1 MSLNAERSAGRS
13 KSAVLRIGAASFIGT
28 AVEYYDFFIYS
39 TAAALV
45 FGKLFFPSG
54 SAVAG
59 TLAAFATFAAG
70 FLVRPLGGV
79 IFGHFGDRVG
89 RKKMLILSLFFMG
102 GSTVLI
108 GLLPTFTTAGA
119 WAPIALVVVRIVQG
133 LAVGGEWGAAVLMA
147 VEHGPQNRRGL
158 HGSWAQAGAP
168 AGSVL
173 ATGAFA
179 AVSWLPDDQLMSW
192 GWRIPF
198 LASAVLLVVGILV
211 RLRVAESPVFAE
223 VSQTK
228 ELPKIPVLVAVRRYP
243 GNVIKGFAVCVAPT
257 ILFYLLSTFGLQY
270 ATKTLHIERGTV
282 LLVLTIA
289 SIMQTVA
296 VVLFA
301 LLSDHI
307 GRKLV
312 FASGAAAMS
321 VFGVLYFTVNNGSLV
336 VFAAT
341 VIAGLLIHASMYGPL
356 GALFTEMFPPEVRY
370 SGASLGYQVGNLLGG
385 GFAPLVLTALFAAD
399 SGGATLATMYV
410 VGAALITIAG
420 SVTAKLGKTAL
431 ATEPQSTAPGI

>member
-1 MSLNAERSAGRS
+1 MSLDAERSAARS
-13 KSAVLRIGAASFIGT
+13 KSPVVRIATASFIGT

-45 FGKLFFPSG
+45 FGQLFFPSG

-89 RKKMLILSLFFMG
+89 RKKMLILSLLVMG
-102 GSTVLI
+102 GSTVLM
-108 GLLPTFTTAGA
+108 GLLPTYETAGV
-119 WAPIALVVVRIVQG
+119 WAPIALVVVRLVQG
-133 LAVGGEWGAAVLMA
+133 IAVGGEWGAAVLMA

-179 AVSWLPDDQLMSW
+179 AVSWLSDDQLMSW
-192 GWRIPF
+192 AWRVPF
-198 LASAVLLVVGILV
+198 LASAVLLVIGILI

-223 VSQTK
+223 VSQTR
-228 ELPKIPVLVAVRRYP
+228 ELPKIPVLVAVRHHP

-257 ILFYLLSTFGLQY
+257 ILFYLLSAFGVQY
-270 ATKTLHIERGTV
+270 ATKTLHIDRGSV

-289 SIMQTVA
+289 SILQTVA

-307 GRKLV
+307 GRKRV
-312 FASGAAAMS
+312 FVSGAAAMG
-321 VFGVLYFTVNNGSLV
+321 VVGVLYFAVNNGSLV
-336 VFAAT
+336 VFGAT
-341 VIAGLLIHASMYGPL
+341 VMVGLLVHSSMYGPL

-370 SGASLGYQVGNLLGG
+370 SGASLGYQVGNLVGG
-385 GFAPLVLTALFAAD
+385 GLAPLVLTALFAAD
-399 SGGATLATMYV
+399 GGGATFVGVYV
-410 VGAALITIAG
+410 VGAALITVAG
-420 SVTAKLGKTAL
+420 AATAKLGKTAH
-431 ATEPQSTAPGI
+431 ATNPHRTRSGI